1 MKSNIIIGLIMG
13 FVCAASAD
21 TFRHKETGE
30 MFYGFRTQKRMG
42 DKILVYNS
50 DTKKNQTI
58 DEGLYDIVL
67 DGKGRRD
74 SIVRVPIRQS
84 EALLS
89 EAVSKQIAQS
99 IIEASNSG
107 PQLIIVE
114 IDSPG
119 GHGEYMRTIATA
131 IEQTTNCRVAAYIS
145 GGDYGG
151 AYSAA
156 AVIAMAC
163 DTIYIAPAASIGAVG
178 PMRGAA
184 TNEQYASN
192 LNLYSS
198 DMLAA
203 YAGYAMGLTKKSDL
217 RLVARALVDKSVSVL
232 EVIDTTSNS
241 TTFVERESRQPTQTI
256 VRTLAEGV
264 PAGAYRLPTGEPTT
278 QGPLPAEVI
287 GRVLTLTAADAVRIG
302 LANKVVASPKEIA
315 EAENAANAQF
325 ISSPSID
332 STIRRFAAAR
342 RSIGQSLSVIQ
353 RLEEYSSTLEE
364 QILRVEEMLRTGTV
378 TREVSR
384 SSLPRIQRREQFV
397 WPNDYSSYYGIAPTG
412 TDSTVER
419 TAQGVRNRRQ
429 SAQTERLISD
439 QPNVSLEALRAE
451 QVVVLRD
458 LVAEYRRAINLARRW
473 AGGLPPELPVQ
484 TLESNMNSASAQL
497 DNLLRYPMQ
506 TYQQPTQQVPIQ
518 GRNRR

>member
-1 MKSNIIIGLIMG
+1 
-13 FVCAASAD
+13 
-21 TFRHKETGE
+21 
-30 MFYGFRTQKRMG
+30 
-42 DKILVYNS
+42 
-50 DTKKNQTI
+50 
-58 DEGLYDIVL
+58 
-67 DGKGRRD
+67 
-74 SIVRVPIRQS
+74 
-84 EALLS
+84 
-89 EAVSKQIAQS
+89 
-99 IIEASNSG
+99 
-107 PQLIIVE
+107 
-114 IDSPG
+114 
-119 GHGEYMRTIATA
+119 
-131 IEQTTNCRVAAYIS
+131 
-145 GGDYGG
+145 
-151 AYSAA
+151 
-156 AVIAMAC
+156 
-163 DTIYIAPAASIGAVG
+163 
-178 PMRGAA
+178 
-184 TNEQYASN
+184 
-192 LNLYSS
+192 
-198 DMLAA
+198 
-203 YAGYAMGLTKKSDL
+203 
-217 RLVARALVDKSVSVL
+217 
-232 EVIDTTSNS
+232 
-241 TTFVERESRQPTQTI
+241 
-256 VRTLAEGV
+256 
-264 PAGAYRLPTGEPTT
+264 
-278 QGPLPAEVI
+278 
-287 GRVLTLTAADAVRIG
+287 
-302 LANKVVASPKEIA
+302 
-315 EAENAANAQF
+315 
-325 ISSPSID
+325 
-332 STIRRFAAAR
+332 
-342 RSIGQSLSVIQ
+342 VIQ